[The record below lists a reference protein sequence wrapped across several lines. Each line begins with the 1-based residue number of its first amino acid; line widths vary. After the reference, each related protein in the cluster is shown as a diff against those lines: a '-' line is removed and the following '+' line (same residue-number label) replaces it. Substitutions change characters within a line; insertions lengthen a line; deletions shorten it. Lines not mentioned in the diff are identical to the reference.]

1 MSEIVWNLFAGRL
14 DESTSHGHHIL
25 SGEFEQHR
33 LVEELV
39 QGDVVGQTLSSSRF
53 DREFS
58 CQSRHLIIVFLN
70 NSRNVKKVP
79 AAVREVE

>member
-1 MSEIVWNLFAGRL
+1 MSEIVWNLFTVRL

-53 DREFS
+53 NRKFS
-58 CQSRHLIIVFLN
+58 RQGGDLMICF
-70 NSRNVKKVP
+70 
-79 AAVREVE
+79 

>member
-1 MSEIVWNLFAGRL
+1 MSEIVWNLFADRL

-25 SGEFEQHR
+25 SGELEQHR

-53 DREFS
+53 NREFS
-58 CQSRHLIIVFLN
+58 RQGGDLMICFQIT
-70 NSRNVKKVP
+70 
-79 AAVREVE
+79 REL

>member
-1 MSEIVWNLFAGRL
+1 MSEIVWNLLSDRL

-25 SGEFEQHR
+25 SGELEQHR

-39 QGDVVGQTLSSSRF
+39 QRDVVGQTLSSSRF

-58 CQSRHLIIVFLN
+58 RQSRHLLKYFKIY
-70 NSRNVKKVP
+70 
-79 AAVREVE
+79 REI

>member
-1 MSEIVWNLFAGRL
+1 MSEIALNLLSDRL

-25 SGEFEQHR
+25 SGELEQHR

-39 QGDVVGQTLSSSRF
+39 QRDVVGQTLSSSRL

-58 CQSRHLIIVFLN
+58 RQSRHLLKYFKI
-70 NSRNVKKVP
+70 SR
-79 AAVREVE
+79 EI